1 MRAAPAKRPHRAAD
15 AADGAE
21 TEAARMQQ
29 AISARARRFALAAL
43 LDALHALGYS
53 DEEIE
58 FQSHAT
64 STHQASVIDAVR
76 FAGPPRRRVTV
87 VLNLGLLAPQSPLP
101 SYFQQVLERQVDGAL
116 SGFLN
121 FFSHRL
127 LAQGAQGQFPERD
140 GELFASWTGTL
151 AEVRSLLGLRTLTTL
166 HWIFDALYPE
176 LGVSVQR
183 VVLSRPVYARST
195 RLGPWQLGD
204 GAVLGGQ
211 AQVPVSGVAV
221 KLFCD
226 ESTSGTGAPWAKEA
240 ERRLR
245 SLVFPLLAG
254 HGIHLQVSLILRDQR
269 SFLVLRP
276 QEFLGY
282 TPLYPGATA
291 TPPARSARTIVLWS
305 GEVPAA

>member
-1 MRAAPAKRPHRAAD
+1 
-15 AADGAE
+15 
-21 TEAARMQQ
+21 MQQ

-53 DEEIE
+53 DDEIE

-76 FAGPPRRRVTV
+76 FTAPPHRRVTV

-101 SYFQQVLERQVDGAL
+101 SYFQQVLDRQVDGSL

-121 FFSHRL
+121 FFSHHL
-127 LAQGAQGQFPERD
+127 LAQSAHGQFPERD
-140 GELFASWTGTL
+140 GELFASWSGTL
-151 AEVRSLLGLRTLTTL
+151 ADVRSLLGLRTLTAL
-166 HWIFDALYPE
+166 HWVFDALYPE

-183 VVLSRPVYARST
+183 VVMSRPVYARST

-211 AQVPVSGVAV
+211 AQVPVSGVAI

-226 ESTSGTGAPWAKEA
+226 ESTGGTGEPWPKEA

-245 SLVFPLLAG
+245 SLAFPLLAG

-282 TPLYPGATA
+282 TPLYSGPTA
-291 TPPARSARTIVLWS
+291 TPPTRSARTIILWS
-305 GEVPAA
+305 GEVPDS